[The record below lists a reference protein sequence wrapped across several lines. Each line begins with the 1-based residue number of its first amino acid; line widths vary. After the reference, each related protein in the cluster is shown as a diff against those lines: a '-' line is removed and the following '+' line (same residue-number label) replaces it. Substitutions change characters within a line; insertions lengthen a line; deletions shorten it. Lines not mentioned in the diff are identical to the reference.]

1 MVEFNWPQC
10 LKSFGRRIKH
20 PEPGPAEQSAAGD
33 SPSLPRIGG
42 MATMPSRWKSFRI
55 ALPHILNQ
63 VDRLYLYLD
72 KYTHIPAEIIAE
84 KKIIP
89 VLPETAEKSLTTS
102 GKFACFKTIT
112 EPFLFFGF
120 DDDII
125 YPQGYVNHM
134 AAALYRHNYRALVGI
149 HANVYPIPCPSYVR
163 KRKVLHF
170 KESLPMDCVVDELGT
185 GTVAFHSRCISIN
198 PDAWVLNRHADL
210 MLMIEGLRQE
220 VPRIAV
226 RRPWRFLRP
235 IKECQKDSVYVD
247 VRSNDRV
254 ETKILQKAMEE
265 YPGRWCMSD

>member
-1 MVEFNWPQC
+1 MVEFNWPQWM
-10 LKSFGRRIKH
+10 KSFGRKEKCRG
-20 PEPGPAEQSAAGD
+20 PDPAEQSAAGD

-42 MATMPSRWKSFRI
+42 MATMPSRWKSLRI

-72 KYTHIPAEIIAE
+72 KYSAIPDEITAE

-89 VLPETAEKSLTTS
+89 LLPGADEKSLTTS
-102 GKFACFKTIT
+102 GKFACLKIIP

-125 YPQGYVNHM
+125 YPPGYVNHM
-134 AAALYRHNYRALVGI
+134 ASALFRHNYRTLVGI
-149 HANVYPIPCPSYVR
+149 HANIYPIPCSSYVR

-170 KESLPMDCVVDELGT
+170 KESLRMDCVVDELGT
-185 GTVAFHSRCISIN
+185 GTVAFHSRCISMD
-198 PDAWVLNRHADL
+198 PDTWVLNRHADL
-210 MLMIEGLRQE
+210 MLMIEALRQQ

-235 IKECQKDSVYVD
+235 IKECQRDSVYVA
-247 VRSNDRV
+247 VRSNDSV
-254 ETKILQKAMEE
+254 ETRLLQKAMAD